1 MFTLVA
7 YSNAK
12 DCLGVFTSIPAVP
25 DQHVKTATVY
35 ITVPNLN
42 QIIGSYALLG
52 AAGDDVRLV
61 APSLRRTN
69 PLYIQPAELVAFPSA
84 DPLMMFHP
92 ESPVVLDVNESLEAE
107 IDATN
112 ADTAQKTVGV
122 WLSDGVQTP
131 VTGEIF
137 TVNAE
142 VNIALVL
149 DTWEFS
155 EITFPDSLPV
165 ADYQVVGA
173 RMVSD
178 EGALFRFVP
187 VGAFN
192 RPGGVSAS
200 AVNGKDPFLQR
211 YGRLG
216 TWFNFNTVQPPGLE
230 ILGGAAAVA
239 ADMELYIDLIKL

>member
-12 DCLGVFTSIPAVP
+12 DCLGVFTPLPAVP
-25 DQHVKTATVY
+25 DQHVKTQTIY
-35 ITVPNLN
+35 ITVPIHN
-42 QIIGSYALLG
+42 QIIGVYGLLG
-52 AAGDDVRLV
+52 ANGNDARLV

-69 PLYIQPAELVAFPSA
+69 PVYVQPAELVDVPSA

-92 ESPVVLDVNESLEAE
+92 ESPIPLDINESLEAE
-107 IDATN
+107 VDADN
-112 ADTAQKTVGV
+112 ADVGQKTVGV

-131 VTGEIF
+131 VHGEIF

-142 VNIALVL
+142 VNVALVL
-149 DTWEFS
+149 DTWEFT

-173 RMVSD
+173 RLISAS
-178 EGALFRFVP
+178 GALFRFVP
-187 VGAFN
+187 VGKFN

-216 TWFNFNTVQPPGLE
+216 VWFDFNTVQPPGLE
-230 ILGGAAAVA
+230 VLGGAAVGA
-239 ADMELYIDLIKL
+239 ADLEMYIDLIKT

>member
-25 DQHVKTATVY
+25 DQHVKTQTVY

-52 AAGDDVRLV
+52 ANGNDCRLV

-69 PLYIQPAELVAFPSA
+69 PLYIQPAELVDVPSA
-84 DPLMMFHP
+84 DPLMRFHP
-92 ESPVVLDVNESLEAE
+92 ESPVVLDVNESLEVE
-107 IDATN
+107 VDADN
-112 ADTAQKTVGV
+112 ADTAQKTIGV
-122 WLSDGVQTP
+122 WLSDGVITP
-131 VTGEIF
+131 VHGEIF

-142 VNIALVL
+142 VNVALVL
-149 DTWEFS
+149 DTWEFT

-173 RMVSD
+173 RIISAS
-178 EGALFRFVP
+178 GALFRFVP

-200 AVNGKDPFLQR
+200 ALNGKDPFLQR

-216 TWFNFNTVQPPGLE
+216 VWFTFNTVQPPGLE
-230 ILGGAAAVA
+230 ILGGAAVGA
-239 ADMELYIDLIKL
+239 ADLELYMDLIKL

>member
-25 DQHVKTATVY
+25 DQHVKTQTVY

-42 QIIGSYALLG
+42 QIIGAYALIG
-52 AAGDDVRLV
+52 TNGNDVRLV

-69 PLYIQPAELVAFPSA
+69 PLYIQPAELSDVPSV
-84 DPLMMFHP
+84 DPAMMFHP
-92 ESPVVLDVNESLEAE
+92 ESPIILDVNESLQVE
-107 IDATN
+107 IN
-112 ADTAQKTVGV
+112 ADAASAGQKAVGV

-131 VTGEIF
+131 VKGEIF

-149 DTWEFS
+149 DTWEFA

-173 RMVSD
+173 RIISTNGV
-178 EGALFRFVP
+178 LFRFVP

-192 RPGGVSAS
+192 RPGGVSAN
-200 AVNGKDPFLQR
+200 AIDGKDPFLQR

-216 TWFNFNTVQPPGLE
+216 VWFTFNTVQPPGLE
-230 ILGGAAAVA
+230 ILGSDAEAA
-239 ADMELYIDLIKL
+239 ADMELYMDLIKL